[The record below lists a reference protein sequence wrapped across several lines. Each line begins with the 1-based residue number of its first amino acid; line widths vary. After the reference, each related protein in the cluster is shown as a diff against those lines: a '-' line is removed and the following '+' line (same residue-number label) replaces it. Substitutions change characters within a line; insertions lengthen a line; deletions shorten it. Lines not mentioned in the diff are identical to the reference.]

1 MDAKNRLL
9 IAVAI
14 TCLIVTALFASFGR
28 NLFFIQFPSVSLA
41 EVEDSSSS
49 HTSSPEQEQELWRI
63 DVTPETVQ
71 SILSTLNRPESY
83 YRELSVETLWDGGS
97 STIYVQHW
105 VDQDYSHIR
114 QVLPSGVVR
123 HDLSDLTTNYFWY
136 EGNEQT
142 FSISMEEQT
151 TDLNQHIPTYET
163 VLSLDPSMIL
173 SANYEMKNGY
183 ACVSVT
189 VQRTQSCMEQYWVS
203 TEHGLLMGAEQ
214 KLDGQLVYRMTG
226 YTSVTTPCP
235 SSASFAL
242 PDGEILHQF

>member
-28 NLFFIQFPSVSLA
+28 NLFLIQLPSVSLA

-49 HTSSPEQEQELWRI
+49 HTSSPEQDRELWRI
-63 DVTPETVQ
+63 DVTTETVQ
-71 SILSTLNRPESY
+71 SILATLNRPDSY
-83 YRELSVETLWDGGS
+83 YRELSIETLWDGGS

-105 VDQDYSHIR
+105 VDQDYSHTR

-136 EGNEQT
+136 EGQEQT
-142 FSISMEEQT
+142 FSTPIENQT
-151 TDLNQHIPTYET
+151 TDLSQHIPTYET

-189 VQRTQSCMEQYWVS
+189 VQRTQSCTEQYWVS

-226 YTSVTTPCP
+226 YTSITTPCP

-242 PDGEILHQF
+242 PNGEILHQF

>member
-83 YRELSVETLWDGGS
+83 
-97 STIYVQHW
+97 
-105 VDQDYSHIR
+105 
-114 QVLPSGVVR
+114 
-123 HDLSDLTTNYFWY
+123 
-136 EGNEQT
+136 
-142 FSISMEEQT
+142 
-151 TDLNQHIPTYET
+151 
-163 VLSLDPSMIL
+163 
-173 SANYEMKNGY
+173 
-183 ACVSVT
+183 
-189 VQRTQSCMEQYWVS
+189 
-203 TEHGLLMGAEQ
+203 
-214 KLDGQLVYRMTG
+214 
-226 YTSVTTPCP
+226 
-235 SSASFAL
+235 
-242 PDGEILHQF
+242 

>member
-41 EVEDSSSS
+41 EIDDSSSS
-49 HTSSPEQEQELWRI
+49 HTTSPEQEQELWRI
-63 DVTPETVQ
+63 DVTTDTVQ
-71 SILSTLNRPESY
+71 SILATLNRPESY

-142 FSISMEEQT
+142 FSIPIEEHQAVEIPVDT
-151 TDLNQHIPTYET
+151 LGLACSPIVDLVP
-163 VLSLDPSMIL
+163 
-173 SANYEMKNGY
+173 
-183 ACVSVT
+183 
-189 VQRTQSCMEQYWVS
+189 
-203 TEHGLLMGAEQ
+203 AEWI
-214 KLDGQLVYRMTG
+214 TG
-226 YTSVTTPCP
+226 YITPRGLIKAKTP
-235 SSASFAL
+235 QAMHELVETLAHDAHAVVSRISRR
-242 PDGEILHQF
+242 